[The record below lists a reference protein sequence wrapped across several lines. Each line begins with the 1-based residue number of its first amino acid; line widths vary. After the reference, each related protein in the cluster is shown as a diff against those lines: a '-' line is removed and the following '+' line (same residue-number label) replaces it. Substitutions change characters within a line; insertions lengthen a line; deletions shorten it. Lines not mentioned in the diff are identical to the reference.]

1 MSTNELVTAIK
12 QVSDQKGLNTSIVL
26 TKVESA
32 IASALRKDDLQY
44 AEIKVRIDEATS
56 YITAERLYTVMPYEE
71 IEDDE
76 IEVSADRAATM
87 GFSSAKTGDIIN
99 EPIEQQRVDEAGR
112 VAAQTAKQVVSQ
124 GLREAER
131 EAVFEEFVGKEGE
144 LTSCLLYTSPSP
156 RDRG

>member
-56 YITAERLYTVMPYEE
+56 YITAERLYTVMPYEAVSYTHLTLPTNR
-71 IEDDE
+71 
-76 IEVSADRAATM
+76 EV
-87 GFSSAKTGDIIN
+87 
-99 EPIEQQRVDEAGR
+99 
-112 VAAQTAKQVVSQ
+112 
-124 GLREAER
+124 
-131 EAVFEEFVGKEGE
+131 
-144 LTSCLLYTSPSP
+144 
-156 RDRG
+156 

>member
-56 YITAERLYTVMPYEE
+56 YITAERLYTVT
-71 IEDDE
+71 
-76 IEVSADRAATM
+76 VSYTH
-87 GFSSAKTGDIIN
+87 
-99 EPIEQQRVDEAGR
+99 
-112 VAAQTAKQVVSQ
+112 
-124 GLREAER
+124 
-131 EAVFEEFVGKEGE
+131 
-144 LTSCLLYTSPSP
+144 LTLPTKA
-156 RDRG
+156 